1 MYKCIPSRMVTV
13 VAYLALFRLDELG
26 MSHFRRIIYSL
37 NLAKMHRVRHPNFC
51 VGKFPSLHQ
60 PAAHIIKLN
69 SFQFLNFALCE
80 KHLITWMKDEWG
92 KYYDRS
98 FVQTTLLSPILR
110 YMIDSH
116 FVNIWHILFLLWD
129 WNIDCFFRWLPELE
143 EMICH
148 LKKKLDAKIKLKKP
162 EIKSTGKV

>member
-1 MYKCIPSRMVTV
+1 MYKCIPSRMFTV

-37 NLAKMHRVRHPNFC
+37 NLAKMHRVRHPNIF
-51 VGKFPSLHQ
+51 VGKFPSLHH
-60 PAAHIIKLN
+60 PAAHIIRLN
-69 SFQFLNFALCE
+69 SLQFLNFALCE

-110 YMIDSH
+110 YIGINKLCKH
-116 FVNIWHILFLLWD
+116 VWHILFLLW
-129 WNIDCFFRWLPELE
+129 NIYCSFLGGFLNS
-143 EMICH
+143 
-148 LKKKLDAKIKLKKP
+148 KKWFVI
-162 EIKSTGKV
+162 